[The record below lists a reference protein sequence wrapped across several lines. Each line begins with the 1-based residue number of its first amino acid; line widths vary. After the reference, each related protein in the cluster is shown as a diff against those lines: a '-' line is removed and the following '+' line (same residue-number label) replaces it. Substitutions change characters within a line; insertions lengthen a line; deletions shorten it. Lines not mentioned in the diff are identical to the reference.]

1 MKSLAFMESKAK
13 ISKIEQY
20 IIDFIYKLRK
30 EKNLN
35 QADIATIIGVSRVF
49 VTNVENP
56 SNRAKYNIDHIN
68 ALADHFGMSPRD
80 FLPEKA
86 IM

>member
-20 IIDFIYKLRK
+20 IIDFVYKLRK

-35 QADIATIIGVSRVF
+35 QADIATIIGVGRVF

-86 IM
+86 IL

>member
-1 MKSLAFMESKAK
+1 MHKEGN

-20 IIDFIYKLRK
+20 IIDYVFKFRK
-30 EKNLN
+30 ERKLN
-35 QADIATIIGVSRVF
+35 QADIATIIGVNRVF
-49 VTNVENP
+49 ITNVENP

-68 ALADHFGMSPRD
+68 LLADHFGMSPKD

-86 IM
+86 ML

>member
-1 MKSLAFMESKAK
+1 MKSLVFMESKAK

-30 EKNLN
+30 GKNLN

-86 IM
+86 IL

>member
-1 MKSLAFMESKAK
+1 LRSLAFMESKAK

-68 ALADHFGMSPRD
+68 ALADHFGMSPKD

-86 IM
+86 IN

>member
-1 MKSLAFMESKAK
+1 MHKEEN

-20 IIDFIYKLRK
+20 IIDDVFKFRK
-30 EKNLN
+30 ERKIN
-35 QADIATIIGVSRVF
+35 QTDIATIIGVNRVF
-49 VTNVENP
+49 ITNVENP

-68 ALADHFGMSPRD
+68 LLADHFGMSPKD

-86 IM
+86 ML

>member
-1 MKSLAFMESKAK
+1 MHKEEN

-20 IIDFIYKLRK
+20 IIDYVFKFRK
-30 EKNLN
+30 ERKLN
-35 QADIATIIGVSRVF
+35 QTDIATIIGVNRVF
-49 VTNVENP
+49 ITNVENP

-68 ALADHFGMSPRD
+68 LLADHFGMSPKD

-86 IM
+86 ML